1 MAESMLCLGT
11 DCQHKSCVSLEEE
24 TLHFSPT
31 QTTLND
37 PQISSVQDGIYIW
50 VPLPHSEASPMVP
63 LNNQKFP
70 SLSD

>member
-11 DCQHKSCVSLEEE
+11 DCQHKSCVPLEEE

-31 QTTLND
+31 QTALND
-37 PQISSVQDGIYIW
+37 PQFSSVQDGICIW
-50 VPLPHSEASPMVP
+50 VQLPHSEVSPMVP